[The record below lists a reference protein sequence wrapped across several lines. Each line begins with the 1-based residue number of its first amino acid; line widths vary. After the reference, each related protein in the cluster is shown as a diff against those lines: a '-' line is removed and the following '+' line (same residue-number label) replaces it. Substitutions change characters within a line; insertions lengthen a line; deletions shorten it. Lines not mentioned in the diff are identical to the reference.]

1 MEKHLIFISYA
12 SQDYAVAQLICHRL
26 EEDGV
31 RCWIAPRD
39 ILHGD
44 WAGEIMAALDRADV
58 CIVVV
63 GEHSA
68 HSPEVLAD
76 GEIPT
81 SRYRPIHQTTLLQ
94 WIWPTPASQPRGSC

>member
-68 HSPEVLAD
+68 HSPEVLK
-76 GEIPT
+76 EIT
-81 SRYRPIHQTTLLQ
+81 EATRTCRYIIPFLVLWIMQICFAMSTL
-94 WIWPTPASQPRGSC
+94 IR